1 MKRVSVDVGGTFT
14 DCFVVYDDK
23 QVEAKALTTHHNLA
37 IGFMNALE
45 QAVDELDL
53 PDVNALLSEVESV
66 RYATTLGTNALIT
79 RSGRAVAL
87 LVTAGYESA
96 VPLSRGKGYGVGM
109 SPLYK
114 VDIAGASRP
123 VPLVPIPLIR
133 GVKERLDYKG
143 EVLMKLDED
152 HLRRQIRDLV
162 DRGAQAFVV
171 ALVNSVV
178 NPEHERR
185 VEEIILEEFPSHM
198 LGAIPVILSHLVGG
212 RKGEYVRATSAIVD
226 AYLHDQMYFALN
238 ALGAMLREGGYKRSM
253 LVVHN
258 TGGMAEVNSTHALQT
273 IHSGPVAGVNA
284 SEHLANEY
292 GLDNIVTTDMGGTS
306 FDIGL
311 VVKGGVKFY
320 DFNPV
325 MDRWMVNVP
334 MIHLVTLGAGGGSIA
349 HFDRMFKTIEVGP
362 ASAGSDPGPACYDRG
377 GTLPTVTDADLMLG
391 YLDPA
396 FYAGGKVKLNRRR
409 AEFAVRDTL
418 CDQTGLTEIEIAKFI
433 KRRIDANM
441 SNAIAEELG
450 TKGYDPKN
458 FTLLAY
464 GGSGPLHCC
473 GIAQALKIN
482 KVFVPPFSSV
492 FSALGAGNM
501 HQMHVHE
508 RSVYMWIYNA
518 RTGRLLTDYSTIN
531 GLVEELETLGKED
544 LMRQGFDEDAISY
557 TLEMDMRYGNQ
568 LAETSVTSPHL
579 RLNSVEDM
587 MALINM
593 FSEDYGKRYGA
604 GSQAPEAGI
613 RINTIRVQSSVELTT
628 IPLERPLDGAN
639 TKVLSPVR
647 TRACHF
653 PGRDE
658 ALDTA
663 VFAAGDLLLG
673 SVIKGPAVIESS
685 GTTCLIEP
693 GWTMTVGPQGSGWI
707 TRDEIN
713 AERPRQS
720 SATRAEVHS
729 GMMGRSGI

>member
-14 DCFVVYDDK
+14 DCFVVYEDK

-37 IGFMNALE
+37 VGFMEAVE
-45 QAVDELDL
+45 QAADVLGL
-53 PDVNALLSEVESV
+53 PSVSALLSEVDSV

-87 LVTAGYESA
+87 LITAGYESA

-114 VDIAGASRP
+114 ADVASASRP
-123 VPLVPIPLIR
+123 EPLVPISLIR

-152 HLRRQIRDLV
+152 DLRRQIRDLV

-178 NPEHERR
+178 NPEHEQR
-185 VEEIILEEFPSHM
+185 VEEVILEEYPSHM
-198 LGAIPVILSHLVGG
+198 LGAIPVILSHLVAG
-212 RKGEYVRATSAIVD
+212 RKGEYVRTTSAIID

-238 ALGAMLREGGYKRSM
+238 ALEATLRDHGYKRSM

-292 GLDNIVTTDMGGTS
+292 ELDNIVTTDMGGTS

-349 HFDRMFKTIEVGP
+349 RFDRMYKTIEVGP

-377 GTLPTVTDADLMLG
+377 GMLPTVTDADLVLG
-391 YLDPA
+391 YLDPD
-396 FYAGGKVKLNRRR
+396 FYAGGKVKLNSRR
-409 AEFAVRDTL
+409 AEFAVRDSL
-418 CDQTGLTEIEIAKFI
+418 CGPTGLTEIEVAMNI
-433 KRRIDANM
+433 KRRVDANM
-441 SNAIAEELG
+441 ANAIAEELG
-450 TKGYDPKN
+450 TKGYDPKE

-473 GIAQALKIN
+473 GIAQALKID
-482 KVFVPPFSSV
+482 KILVPPFSSV

-508 RSVYMWIYNA
+508 SSVYMWIYNA
-518 RTGRLLTDYSTIN
+518 RIERLLTDYSTIN
-531 GLVEELETLGKED
+531 GVIEELEALGKED

-557 TLEMDMRYGNQ
+557 SLEMDMRYGSQ
-568 LAETSVTSPHL
+568 LAETSVTSPVQ
-579 RLNSVEDM
+579 RLNSLEDM

-593 FSEDYGKRYGA
+593 FSEDYGKRYGS
-604 GSQAPEAGI
+604 GSQSPEAGI
-613 RINTIRVQSSVELTT
+613 RINTIRVLSSVELTT
-628 IPLERPLDGAN
+628 IPLERSLEG
-639 TKVLSPVR
+639 TKKKAVSPER
-647 TRACHF
+647 TRQCYV
-653 PGRDE
+653 PGRKG
-658 ALDTA
+658 ALDA
-663 VFAAGDLLLG
+663 GVFAVGDLSVG
-673 SVIKGPAVIESS
+673 SVIKGPAVIESPR
-685 GTTCLIEP
+685 TTCLVEP

-707 TRDEIN
+707 NRDEMG
-713 AERPRQS
+713 AHTPKQRSAAS
-720 SATRAEVHS
+720 SAGSEMTTRS
-729 GMMGRSGI
+729 DT